1 MRMRVGTRR
10 KARLLKLLRGAMHE
24 PNGCADHFHK
34 LQASAW
40 RVGPRPKA
48 RLAHWHTGQS
58 QAGEH
63 NPSHNPKVTALV
75 LHKLREV
82 DQPVS
87 VDVRHADHRLG
98 DLAELRI

>member
-1 MRMRVGTRR
+1 
-10 KARLLKLLRGAMHE
+10 MHE